1 MSRRPS
7 ALLLRI
13 VAATPLTVTVT
24 FIAPDAIPAHCGAS
38 ETTMTAWSPPRPTA
52 RKRPSRGQ
60 KAPGLLPLRR
70 PYVAAFTLA
79 EIRGSGSTRSP
90 ITVSVLLT
98 FGGLWPPE
106 PSPRLSAGTTEVAEA
121 AEFES
126 PTVDADTPR
135 RKSSQHS
142 TGTKLGPSPGIGCVG
157 PAPGPSTTPPAVIL
171 TVRLVGSSR
180 ICTLETPKLP
190 ANTALVWS
198 S

>member
-1 MSRRPS
+1 
-7 ALLLRI
+7 
-13 VAATPLTVTVT
+13 
-24 FIAPDAIPAHCGAS
+24 
-38 ETTMTAWSPPRPTA
+38 MTAWSPPRPTA

-60 KAPGLLPLRR
+60 KAPGLLPLR

-79 EIRGSGSTRSP
+79 EMRESGSTRSL

-106 PSPRLSAGTTEVAEA
+106 PSPEAAEA

-126 PTVDADTPR
+126 PAVDADTPR

-142 TGTKLGPSPGIGCVG
+142 TGTKLGTSPGIGCVG